1 MNKRA
6 IHIVFI
12 LLFFSQNA
20 LSQVSVSLD
29 TLNININIDSLI
41 ADSIRKEYILSHKPL
56 TPEEISAVVLKP
68 GKLIYGKFLSP
79 YLQAVD
85 AYPVFKETTRIHVSR
100 KEHESKEWIFYMFA
114 VMLLFFAWVNH
125 SNPLYLRNL
134 FRVYVNEGF
143 IFRQTKD
150 LMDQSVFT
158 SFLYNLLFILSGA
171 IFLFFGA
178 GVISL
183 FESWERWAFLG
194 ICCLLIVLVYL
205 VKFIFLSSIGWI
217 LEEKESFGNYIF
229 MVYLNAKITGLVML
243 TASLLMAFSSANDTA
258 LIFHWVTYLI
268 MGMII
273 IRLFRSYR
281 IFARKV
287 NLAVYL
293 LAVLSIEILP
303 NAMLLKLLI
312 DSYELV
318 LHGLM

>member
-1 MNKRA
+1 MYKRA
-6 IHIVFI
+6 IHIVLI
-12 LLFFSQNA
+12 VLFFSQSVLA
-20 LSQVSVSLD
+20 QVSVSLD
-29 TLNININIDSLI
+29 TLNNNINIDSLI

-56 TPEEISAVVLKP
+56 SPEEINAVVLQP
-68 GKLIYGKFLSP
+68 GHLIYGKFLSP
-79 YLQAVD
+79 YLQSVD
-85 AYPVFKETTRIHVSR
+85 AYPVFKKSTRIHISR

-178 GVISL
+178 GVTSM

-194 ICCLLIVLVYL
+194 ICCLLILLIYL
-205 VKFIFLSSIGWI
+205 VKFIFLSSMGWI
-217 LEEKESFGNYIF
+217 LEEREGFGNYIF
-229 MVYLNAKITGLVML
+229 MVYLNVKIKGLVML
-243 TASLLMAFSSANDTA
+243 TASLLMAFSSASDTA
-258 LIFHWVTYLI
+258 LIFRWVTYLI
-268 MGMII
+268 MAMIVV
-273 IRLFRSYR
+273 RLFRSYR
-281 IFARKV
+281 IFARKI

-293 LAVLSIEILP
+293 LAVLSMEILP
-303 NAMLLKLLI
+303 NAVLIKLLT

-318 LHGLM
+318 LHGIM